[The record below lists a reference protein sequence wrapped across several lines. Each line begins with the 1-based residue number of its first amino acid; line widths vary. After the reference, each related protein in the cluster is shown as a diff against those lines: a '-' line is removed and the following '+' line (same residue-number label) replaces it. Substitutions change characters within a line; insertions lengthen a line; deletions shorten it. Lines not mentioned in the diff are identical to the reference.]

1 MTQHRY
7 VFVGGLHRSATT
19 LLGKVLAQ
27 HPEVSG
33 LADTGVIEDE
43 GQLLQPVFPTDMAH
57 GGPGRFAFDPAAH
70 LTESSPLATP
80 AHAAQVFAAW
90 KPYWN
95 LDRPVLLEKS
105 PPNLIRSRYLQALFP
120 DSSFIFI
127 IRHPVAASLATHKWS
142 GTGIH
147 SLIHHWLLAHDL
159 LRADLP
165 FLKRAIVITYEALLA
180 RPAETLATLGRFL
193 QLAPF
198 EFDVNLRADGNKRY
212 HERWRAEFLRSE
224 QRARPVPTPRNFY
237 GTRSKLRD
245 FSAKRMLKRYL
256 VRRMFG
262 TERQLSLSLFEAQ
275 DAVAVFE
282 SEVARHGYS
291 LLDPKIEPASP
302 IAF

>member
-1 MTQHRY
+1 MTQHRH

-27 HPEVSG
+27 HPEISG
-33 LADTGVIEDE
+33 LENTGVIEDE
-43 GQLLQPVFPTDMAH
+43 GQLLQSVFPTDMAH
-57 GGPGRFAFDPAAH
+57 GGPGRFAFDPGAH
-70 LTESSPLATP
+70 LTEASPLAGE
-80 AHAAQVFAAW
+80 AQAAAVRKAW
-90 KPYWN
+90 SPYWN

-120 DSSFIFI
+120 NSWFIFI

-147 SLIHHWLLAHDL
+147 SLIHHWLVAHDL
-159 LRADLP
+159 LRTDLP
-165 FLKRAIVITYEALLA
+165 FLKRSIVISYEALLA
-180 RPAETLATLGRFL
+180 RPAETLATLRQFL
-193 QLAPF
+193 ELAPF
-198 EFDVNLRADGNKRY
+198 EFDANLRADGNQRY
-212 HERWRAEFLRSE
+212 HDRWRAEFLRSE
-224 QRARPVPTPRNFY
+224 SRTRPVPTPRNFY

-245 FSAKRMLKRYL
+245 FSAKRTLKRYL
-256 VRRMFG
+256 VHKMFG

-282 SEVARHGYS
+282 AEVGRFGYS

-302 IAF
+302 IAL